1 MKRIK
6 KLSPMQELMN
16 RMTIDETY
24 TKPIKYKFPKV
35 KDNIFPK
42 SGYNY
47 QADILELPQSK
58 DGYNRLL
65 CVVDMYSNY
74 CDFQPMKTKTSTE
87 VLKAFKT
94 IFKRGIVTMPRF
106 WNIVLNAFNT
116 SVDVFVFIGSKSQ

>member
-16 RMTIDETY
+16 KMSIDETY
-24 TKPIKYKFPKV
+24 TKPIKYRYPKV

-47 QADILELPQSK
+47 QADILELVQTSK
-58 DGYNRLL
+58 GYNRLL
-65 CVVDMYSNY
+65 CVVDMHSNY

-87 VLKAFKT
+87 VLKAFK
-94 IFKRGIVTMPRF
+94 
-106 WNIVLNAFNT
+106 LYS
-116 SVDVFVFIGSKSQ
+116 SVA